1 MINNGGRDA
10 TLVGMISQ
18 AKANALSSGTTTSN
32 VPEGTNLYFTSERA
46 RAVIGVTSPLAYNSS
61 TGTVSLTQDANNRLV
76 TDAEKNTWNNKA
88 NSFVGLTQDVTVVTQ
103 TTPSVLT
110 SVLHFTNGVL
120 TSIT

>member
-1 MINNGGRDA
+1 MMNNGGRDA

-18 AKANALSSGTTTSN
+18 AKANALSNETTTSSIQ
-32 VPEGTNLYFTSERA
+32 EGTNLYFTSARA
-46 RAVIGVTSPLAYNSS
+46 RSVINATSPLAYNSS
-61 TGTVSLTQDANNRLV
+61 TGTVSLTQDVNNRLV
-76 TDAEKNTWNNKA
+76 TDAEKNIWNNKA

>member
-1 MINNGGRDA
+1 MNNGGRDA

-32 VPEGTNLYFTSERA
+32 VPEGTNLYFTSARA
-46 RAVIGVTSPLAYNSS
+46 RGSISASSPLAYNSS
-61 TGTVSLTQDANNRLV
+61 TGEVSAN
-76 TDAEKNTWNNKA
+76 
-88 NSFVGLTQDVTVVTQ
+88 GLTADVTIVTQ

>member
-1 MINNGGRDA
+1 MMNNGGRDA

-18 AKANALSSGTTTSN
+18 AKANALSSDTTTSN
-32 VPEGTNLYFTSERA
+32 VPEGTNLYFTSSRA
-46 RAVIGVTSPLAYNSS
+46 RSVISATSPLAYNSS
-61 TGTVSLTQDANNRLV
+61 TGEVSAN
-76 TDAEKNTWNNKA
+76 
-88 NSFVGLTQDVTVVTQ
+88 GLTQDVTVVTQ

>member
-18 AKANALSSGTTTSN
+18 AKANALSSETTTSN
-32 VPEGTNLYFTSERA
+32 IPEGTNLYFTSARA
-46 RAVIGVTSPLAYNSS
+46 RGSISASSPLDYNSS
-61 TGTVSLTQDANNRLV
+61 TGEVSAN
-76 TDAEKNTWNNKA
+76 
-88 NSFVGLTQDVTVVTQ
+88 GLTQDVTVVTQ

>member
-32 VPEGTNLYFTSERA
+32 VPEGTNLYFTSARA
-46 RAVIGVTSPLAYNSS
+46 RGSISVTSPLAYSSS
-61 TGTVSLTQDANNRLV
+61 TGIISAN
-76 TDAEKNTWNNKA
+76 
-88 NSFVGLTQDVTVVTQ
+88 GLTADVTIVTQ
-103 TTPSVLT
+103 TTPSVMT
-110 SVLHFTNGVL
+110 SVLHFTNGIL

>member
-1 MINNGGRDA
+1 MNNGRGNA

-32 VPEGTNLYFTSERA
+32 IPEGTNLYFTSARA
-46 RAVIGVTSPLAYNSS
+46 RSVINSTSPLAYNSS
-61 TGTVSLTQDANNRLV
+61 TGEVSVN
-76 TDAEKNTWNNKA
+76 
-88 NSFVGLTQDVTVVTQ
+88 GLTQDVTVVTQ